1 MAPADCLAGGLD
13 HDAAVACCRTLYAKA
28 GSGFGGDYASGV
40 DVGNLQYG
48 EVTYAGMEPLYSA
61 LQLKSGDVFYDLGC
75 GVGKLV
81 LYVALRGQ
89 AKRSIGLEI
98 GERRQAV
105 AGGVCQMLSAEL
117 ANQRAGK
124 ASSLAQIERCAEF
137 DVVLGDISRQRYSD
151 ATVVVLTNLC
161 MDQGVQNRTIEC
173 LMRCPSTRR
182 IVSITPL
189 PSHVRL
195 KLTRTVRVSCTWAKI
210 STWHVYD
217 VVEPMSRESILR
229 EIRIQRCP
237 SMGYVEKRKPRTSS
251 LPAIPRKADFQQEKV
266 NAGLT
271 EILEEGFDDS
281 RKVPQVRRN
290 SSRSRPRRVVAL
302 ASSGQ
307 TEATKAQTATSM
319 AFSPSSSTLEALP
332 STEDI
337 SSSARVHKLGPLTRG
352 VAAMPMLEE
361 TSLNS
366 HDGTGIS
373 EVEDFSPCGAQA
385 QNCPVQTES
394 Q

>member
-105 AGGVCQMLSAEL
+105 AGGVCQLLSTEL
-117 ANQRAGK
+117 SNQRAGK
-124 ASSLAQIERCAEF
+124 ASSLSQIEHCAEF
-137 DVVLGDISRQRYSD
+137 NVLLGDISRQRYSD

-189 PSHVRL
+189 PTHVRL

-237 SMGYVEKRKPRTSS
+237 SMGYLEKRKPRTSS

-266 NAGLT
+266 NPGLT

-281 RKVPQVRRN
+281 RKAPQVRRN
-290 SSRSRPRRVVAL
+290 PSRSRPRRVVAL
-302 ASSGQ
+302 GSAGQ

-319 AFSPSSSTLEALP
+319 VFSLSSSTLEALP

-337 SSSARVHKLGPLTRG
+337 SSTARVHKLSPLTRDA
-352 VAAMPMLEE
+352 AAMPTLEE
-361 TSLNS
+361 TSLNT
-366 HDGTGIS
+366 HDGTGFS
-373 EVEDFSPCGAQA
+373 EVEDLSPCDAQT
-385 QNCPVQTES
+385 QSCPVQNEC